1 MATPNR
7 YQIYK
12 KTAINLVS
20 EFNSQA
26 RECGLR
32 LSNNILKK
40 SNFLAIIGVV
50 NVAIYVLLHTVFP
63 YIYVLYLVFKI
74 NLIVHIVI
82 FHLCS

>member
-7 YQIYK
+7 HQIYK